1 MVGVA
6 IAVVHGLGVVRGGVD
21 GVDAGAA
28 LGQTLDQQGV
38 EAVHGVLAEQAARHA
53 RLVGDDDDDIAGVV
67 QPFHRLGGA
76 GDQDQLVGAV
86 RIAAVDDQDA
96 VAVEEGGGSAH
107 AGSVSRAEKAVIR

>member
-1 MVGVA
+1 M
-6 IAVVHGLGVVRGGVD
+6 HGLF
-21 GVDAGAA
+21 
-28 LGQTLDQQGV
+28 
-38 EAVHGVLAEQAARHA
+38 AEQAARHA

-67 QPFHRLGGA
+67 QPLHRLGGA

-96 VAVEEGGGSAH
+96 VAVKKGARTLHGAAH